1 MDDIKVVAPSKEL
14 LFQSLKT
21 IARVADA
28 IGLKLNPTKCATIH
42 LNQGEYSIGQPMS
55 IPNLGKTEAY
65 NEISS
70 KILERVRTIW
80 NKELNVTFRQKIK
93 LTNTCVAP
101 IARYYGSMMIIG
113 RGMLVA
119 NLHRFDELDAAIRM
133 IIVSEKAKQF
143 NTSKDR
149 VYIHPSSMGYG
160 LTSMKNSVEDSIM
173 YNYMYLMLDDDLS
186 AQRALFKEFV
196 VRNRRNLIRDT
207 EALLTKY
214 GMSNLIIVSEG
225 ERSVAVD
232 GTEYCKPT
240 PAARH
245 ACKLMEIE
253 PTSDLPPGAA
263 GVDFIMRQPNI
274 LSLVAMNS
282 AHPYSF
288 QGIIKA

>member
-1 MDDIKVVAPSKEL
+1 MAAAWIKQHLTEHSILPKEQLALVEGKWGCIHAAIIDQAKSAQITDKGRYPASFGFVDFKNAFDSPSQPLISTVLHKIGIEKGVINLIANLRSKWCVHYEVPTPTGVRKSRGLRIKNGL
-14 LFQSLKT
+14 LQ
-21 IARVADA
+21 
-28 IGLKLNPTKCATIH
+28 
-42 LNQGEYSIGQPMS
+42 
-55 IPNLGKTEAY
+55 
-65 NEISS
+65 
-70 KILERVRTIW
+70 ERVRTIW

-196 VRNRRNLIRDT
+196 VRNRRNFNQRYRS
-207 EALLTKY
+207 ALNKVWY
-214 GMSNLIIVSEG
+214 V
-225 ERSVAVD
+225 
-232 GTEYCKPT
+232 
-240 PAARH
+240 
-245 ACKLMEIE
+245 
-253 PTSDLPPGAA
+253 
-263 GVDFIMRQPNI
+263 
-274 LSLVAMNS
+274 
-282 AHPYSF
+282 
-288 QGIIKA
+288 